1 MNHPAHMDAPDR
13 QGRTELHSA
22 AADGDAA
29 EVQRLLDAGAQANL
43 QDASGWSPLHFA
55 AQACS
60 AECVKALLRANA
72 DVSLRDAHGNS
83 VLLRAVFASRGDGAV
98 IRLLRGAGADP
109 WVQNS
114 HGVSPVSLAR
124 SIANH
129 DVAVHFADL
138 GGT

>member
-1 MNHPAHMDAPDR
+1 MNQPGHINVPDR
-13 QGRTELHSA
+13 QGRTALHYA

-55 AQACS
+55 AQARS
-60 AECVKALLRANA
+60 AECVEALLQAGA

-83 VLLRAVFASRGDGAV
+83 VLSRAVFASRGDGAV
-98 IRLLRGAGADP
+98 IRLLRAAGADP
-109 WVQNS
+109 WAQNA
-114 HGVSPVSLAR
+114 HGVSPVVLAR

-138 GGT
+138 GAA